1 MRGKKINAW
10 ERIKVS
16 LNYAIKRAYIS
27 IYMYIYVLNFF
38 VGVAAKLKKW
48 LTQALREPESAKRRD
63 EANHRQL

>member
-1 MRGKKINAW
+1 
-10 ERIKVS
+10 
-16 LNYAIKRAYIS
+16 
-27 IYMYIYVLNFF
+27 MYIYVLNFF